1 MPGGAVITGE
11 WKNWNWGVVA
21 DEPDVAEFIRAYIP
35 SIWALEL
42 LLLLRRQRD
51 RVWTPAGI
59 VKELRAST
67 NLVDDN
73 LARFERHGLVLQGD
87 EGWRFQPANPRLD
100 LLVEK
105 LSSLYRERPMHVMSM
120 ITRSNALWSLADA
133 FRIKKDET

>member
-1 MPGGAVITGE
+1 M
-11 WKNWNWGVVA
+11 A